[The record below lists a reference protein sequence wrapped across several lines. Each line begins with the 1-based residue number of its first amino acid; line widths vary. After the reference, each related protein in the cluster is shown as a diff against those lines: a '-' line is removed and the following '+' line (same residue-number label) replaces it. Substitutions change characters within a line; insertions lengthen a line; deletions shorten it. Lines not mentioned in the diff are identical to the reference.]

1 MGRAVIVKV
10 TQEGVL
16 VPRLLVR
23 AWGDIQEV
31 EIEQHNDALVIRPKA
46 DQDENSDARQR
57 LLHEMRIAGIV
68 QDLPW
73 MQPADVSA
81 EERARLAKKMSHG
94 QPLSQVILE
103 DREERA

>member
-1 MGRAVIVKV
+1 MGRAVVVKV
-10 TQEGVL
+10 TREGVL

-46 DQDENSDARQR
+46 DQDENGQARQR
-57 LLHEMRIAGIV
+57 LLHEMRIAGMV

-73 MQPADVSA
+73 AQPADISA
-81 EERARLAKKMSHG
+81 KARARLANKMSRG

-103 DREERA
+103 EREERT